1 MKKNYLILLL
11 FIFGTLTTFSQDMK
25 VKGKVSDS
33 KGNALPGANVIIKGS
48 KKGVATDFDGNYQIS
63 TPKGATLIFSY
74 LGFADQEIS
83 VKSDVLNVMLKE
95 GEGNRLNEVV
105 VGAFGI
111 GRSKL
116 SLGYATQG
124 VKGADIAE
132 TQRENFVN
140 ALQGRSAGLT
150 VTSTSGAPGSSA
162 SIQLRGVSSISG
174 NNSPLFVVDGLPIS
188 NSTSAGR

>member
-1 MKKNYLILLL
+1 MKKNYFILLL
-11 FIFGTLTTFSQDMK
+11 FVFGTLNVLSQEMK
-25 VKGKVSDS
+25 VKGKVSDN
-33 KGNALPGANVIIKGS
+33 KGNALPGANIVIKGS
-48 KKGVATDFDGNYQIS
+48 KKGVATDFDGNYQIL
-63 TPKGATLIFSY
+63 TPKGSTLIFSY
-74 LGFADQEIS
+74 LGFTDQEITI
-83 VKSDVLNVMLKE
+83 KSDVVNVILKE

-140 ALQGRSAGLT
+140 ALQGRIAGLT

-162 SIQLRGVSSISG
+162 SIQLRGV
-174 NNSPLFVVDGLPIS
+174 
-188 NSTSAGR
+188 